1 MSGNHRHWHLKR
13 PVLKPFSCPL
23 IGQMPLAGSWVTATR
38 ATQISPVISSHCASV
53 DTSEWCVINLPRR
66 ARWKTLNTSLRDP
79 LPWLMPRLT
88 AKDKTHPSP
97 RSGPFLSNNVHN
109 GVLRCRYCVNNLNSD
124 LGYWA
129 PRSQPQQRPSR
140 RGRAGRPWHTWCI
153 FIFFF
158 ALKIL
163 CLKAF
168 DTNTAFNSA
177 GCGYVKIKL

>member
-1 MSGNHRHWHLKR
+1 
-13 PVLKPFSCPL
+13 
-23 IGQMPLAGSWVTATR
+23 
-38 ATQISPVISSHCASV
+38 
-53 DTSEWCVINLPRR
+53 
-66 ARWKTLNTSLRDP
+66 
-79 LPWLMPRLT
+79 MPRLT

-140 RGRAGRPWHTWCI
+140 RGSAGEGLDIPDAF

-158 ALKIL
+158 ALKIR

-168 DTNTAFNSA
+168 DTNAAFNSA
-177 GCGYVKIKL
+177 GCVHVEIKSDGKKLNKTRHICLFDCECIFHGKFRGTCFDQNISHFSVIQLQRPYLQGATPPLPGMAGHDHGAVLGVSFN